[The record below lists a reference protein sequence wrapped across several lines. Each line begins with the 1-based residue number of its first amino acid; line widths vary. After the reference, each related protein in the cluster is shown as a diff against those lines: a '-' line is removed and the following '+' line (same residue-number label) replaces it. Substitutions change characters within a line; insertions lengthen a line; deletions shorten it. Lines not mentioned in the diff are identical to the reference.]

1 MWCILENI
9 CITHVTTCNSSFLI
23 IRSAPAWWLFHR
35 IFKYSRSIEYTRTAH
50 RYIYIYI
57 YIYVYAHTPP
67 TMLTRDRMLGNR
79 PFGHGLPTKIHF
91 IFLSCVFPILFFP
104 SLPHSRVYARD
115 KIHHPPMHRRWLSTA
130 CHRFPTDEMR
140 RDRDFFLL
148 LLLLLLL
155 GPQQWSVCVCPSSNL
170 TDPICF
176 YVCAAPQQRFRRG
189 NNNNICRF
197 LSTKIQDDRLRFT
210 IHLTIGHCL

>member
-104 SLPHSRVYARD
+104 SLPHSLFWNSCASTPETRSIIRRCIAVDYRQRVTVFLRM
-115 KIHHPPMHRRWLSTA
+115 KCGVTGI
-130 CHRFPTDEMR
+130 
-140 RDRDFFLL
+140 FFFFFFFFFFSDPSS
-148 LLLLLLL
+148 
-155 GPQQWSVCVCPSSNL
+155 GPCVCAL
-170 TDPICF
+170 
-176 YVCAAPQQRFRRG
+176 
-189 NNNNICRF
+189 
-197 LSTKIQDDRLRFT
+197 
-210 IHLTIGHCL
+210 HLI